1 MRRPGRGWAAACSN
15 EAMSYSLSKLREE
28 GEEEERE
35 GREENGCKKGEG
47 RAIWQCVPLS
57 GTVSLTF
64 GNSNYRA
71 ERNTPVSCSLYQVPC
86 LIVSLHC
93 AT

>member
-1 MRRPGRGWAAACSN
+1 MKRCHIAYLGR
-15 EAMSYSLSKLREE
+15 K

-35 GREENGCKKGEG
+35 GRDENGFEKGEG

-64 GNSNYRA
+64 GNSNYGA
-71 ERNTPVSCSLYQVPC
+71 QRNTPVSRSLYEVPC
-86 LIVSLHC
+86 IKSV
-93 AT
+93 